1 VAVGCG
7 DTLLAAEELAMAH
20 GQAEALLPMVDRLM
34 GTARVKPDALD
45 FVAATVGPGSFTG
58 IRVGLA
64 AGRGIALA
72 VGVPLIGV
80 TVFAATAAAV
90 ALEGRANNDL
100 LLIALDSRRADLFVQ
115 LFDPAFR
122 PRGAPATVLPEA
134 LDDFVGPVAGNGA
147 VLIAGDAA
155 QRAAAALAMRRTR
168 MRIADAAPRVA
179 GALIAAL
186 ARWRQG
192 ERDDRACPLYLRTP
206 AVTFATRS
214 LRRDGV

>member
-1 VAVGCG
+1 
-7 DTLLAAEELAMAH
+7 MAH
-20 GQAEALLPMVDRLM
+20 GQAEALLPMIDRLM
-34 GTARVKPDALD
+34 GKAQLEPGALD

-90 ALEGRANNDL
+90 ALKGRADDD
-100 LLIALDSRRADLFVQ
+100 LLIALESRRADLFVQ
-115 LFDPAFR
+115 LFDAALR
-122 PRGAPATVLPEA
+122 PRSGPAAILPEA
-134 LDDFVGPVAGNGA
+134 LDDLVGPVAGNGQ
-147 VLIAGDAA
+147 VLLAGDAA
-155 QRAAAALAMRRTR
+155 QRAAAALAMRRVPPQ
-168 MRIADAAPRVA
+168 IADMAPRVT

-192 ERDDRACPLYLRTP
+192 ERGGGARPLYLRP
-206 AVTFATRS
+206 PGVTFASRS
-214 LRRDGV
+214 VRRDGA